1 MNNSHINPKKLQIM
15 KRIKFY
21 LMFIVVCVFTSVNAQ
36 PQMPPVPIDKDIVV
50 GQLDNGLKY
59 YIRKNVRPE
68 ERADFYIVH
77 NVGAILEN
85 DDQDGLAHFCEHMA
99 FNGTKNFPKKGVLN
113 FLERIGVKFGHNV
126 NAFTGT
132 DVTCYNLNDVPTTNE
147 LWIDSA
153 LMVLHDWSNY
163 VSFEDEEIDAE
174 RGVLHEEWRTRR
186 NANFRM
192 RKKTMDVTYN
202 NSKYSKRDV
211 IGQLDVID
219 NCSYETMRDFYNDW
233 YRTDLQAV
241 IIVGDIDVEK
251 MEQKVIALFS
261 EIPKHENP
269 KERYD
274 IEIPDN
280 EEPLIGVVTDPEAN
294 NIMIQVYFKHD
305 IVEPEQKDQSYLI
318 LTLMKDFCISMLNN
332 RFSELVQKPDPPFV
346 VGQCYYGSLSRTKDM
361 FALFSIA
368 SPQKEQIALT
378 TLLTE
383 AEKVKRYGFTISEFE
398 RAKKEFLSDLETSY
412 KDKDN
417 RTNNSFVWK
426 YFNHFLINEPI
437 PSLDFY
443 YTMTNQI
450 VPFLDVEQI
459 NMLAKTFITDKNIVV
474 TISGPEKDL
483 ESLPTK
489 EDILKEFEN
498 IKSAEVEAYKDE
510 MSDKPLIEEI
520 PKPGEIV
527 NETKNEQF
535 DATEWTLSNGVK
547 VIFKKTDFKDDE
559 ILMSAFSLGG
569 ASLYNL
575 EDLPSANL
583 ASTFIGQ
590 YGLGDFNSIDLKK
603 ILTGKVVSV
612 NPYINGEEEG
622 FNASSSVNDL
632 ETLFKLTY
640 LYFANPRFDEGA
652 HDAFMERISAYFQN
666 MSLDPQKVF
675 NDSVEVINADHHPR
689 VQPFNIEYLKKVEFE
704 KIKRIYQ
711 DRFADANN
719 FIFVFVGNIDVE
731 TFKPLVETYLASLPN
746 VENDETYKDN
756 GVRAPKNTVER
767 VITKKLEVPK
777 STVTINYSGEF
788 DYDDYF
794 ERINAKIIDH
804 VLELRFTEVIREK
817 EGGTYGVR
825 VRLST
830 SKYPWENYNLTIKF
844 DCDNEKAEKLKKL
857 VYKEIEKIV
866 KEGPSQT
873 DLDKAK
879 KYFVKKREE
888 GLKENNFW
896 LNKMK
901 NAYYYG
907 SENIKLDDYNE
918 IIDKV
923 TIKSVKKT
931 AKKHIDPS
939 KYVEVLLMPEE

>member
-1 MNNSHINPKKLQIM
+1 MKLT
-15 KRIKFY
+15 KFF
-21 LMFIVVCVFTSVNAQ
+21 LIFILVCVFASINAQ
-36 PQMPPVPIDKDIVV
+36 QQMPPVPIDEDVVV

-59 YIRKNVRPE
+59 YIRKNTRPE
-68 ERADFYIVH
+68 DRADFYIVH

-99 FNGTKNFPKKGVLN
+99 FNGTKNFPDKGVLN

-147 LWIDSA
+147 VWIDSA
-153 LMVLHDWSNY
+153 LLVLHDWSYY

-174 RGVLHEEWRTRR
+174 RGVIHEEWRTRR
-186 NANFRM
+186 NADFRI
-192 RKKTMDVTYN
+192 RKKNRGVTYN
-202 NSKYSKRDV
+202 NSKYSRRDV
-211 IGQLDVID
+211 IGQIDVID
-219 NCSYETMRDFYNDW
+219 NCSYETMRDFYHDW
-233 YRTDLQAV
+233 YRTDLQAI

-251 MEQKVIALFS
+251 MQKKVIELFS
-261 EIPKHENP
+261 KIPKNENP

-280 EEPLIGVVTDPEAN
+280 KEPLIGIVTDPEAK
-294 NIMIQVYFKHD
+294 NIMIQVYYKHD
-305 IVEPEQKDQSYLI
+305 IVKPEQKDQSYLF
-318 LTLMKDFCISMLNN
+318 LTLLREFCTSMLNN
-332 RFSELVQKPDPPFV
+332 RFDEIVQKPNPPFV
-346 VGQCYYGSLSRTKDM
+346 VGQGYYGSLTRTKDI
-361 FALFSIA
+361 FALYSIA
-368 SPQKEQIALT
+368 SPQKEKIALT

-383 AEKVKRYGFTISEFE
+383 AERVKRYGFTISEFE
-398 RAKKEFLSDLETSY
+398 RVKKEFLSNLESDY
-412 KDKDN
+412 KDREN
-417 RTNNSFVWK
+417 RTNNSFVWE
-426 YFNHFLINEPI
+426 YFSNFLTNEPI

-443 YTMTNQI
+443 YNKIKQVMPFIQI
-450 VPFLDVEQI
+450 EQV
-459 NMLAKTFITDKNIVV
+459 NMLAESFITDDNIVV

-483 ESLPTK
+483 ESLPTE
-489 EDILKEFEN
+489 EDILKELEN
-498 IKSAEVEAYKDE
+498 VKSVELEAYKDE
-510 MSDKPLIEEI
+510 MSDKPLIENI
-520 PKPGEIV
+520 PEPGKIV
-527 NETKNEQF
+527 KETNIEQF

-559 ILMSAFSLGG
+559 ILMSAFSFGG
-569 ASLYNL
+569 TSLYNL

-583 ASTFIGQ
+583 TSTFIGQ
-590 YGLGDFNSIDLKK
+590 YGLGDFNSINLKK
-603 ILTGKVVSV
+603 ILTGKVVRV
-612 NPYINGEEEG
+612 NPYINDEEEG
-622 FNASSSVNDL
+622 FNCSSSVNDL
-632 ETLFKLTY
+632 ETLFQLTY
-640 LYFANPRFDEGA
+640 LYFANPRFDEEA

-666 MSLDPQKVF
+666 MSMDPQKVYS
-675 NDSVEVINADHHPR
+675 DSVDVINADHHPR
-689 VQPFNIEYLKKVEFE
+689 IQPFNVDYLKKVEFE
-704 KIKRIYQ
+704 KIKRIYN

-719 FIFVFVGNIDVE
+719 FTFVFVGNIDVE

-756 GVRAPKNTVER
+756 GVRAPKNTIER

-777 STVTINYSGEF
+777 STVSINYSGEF

-794 ERINAKIIDH
+794 ERMNAKVISH

-830 SKYPWENYNLTIKF
+830 TKYPWEKYKLSIKF

-857 VYKEIEKIV
+857 VYQEIEKIV
-866 KEGPSQT
+866 KEGPSET
-873 DLDKAK
+873 NLDKAK
-879 KYFVKKREE
+879 KYFIKKREE
-888 GLKENNFW
+888 GLKENRFW
-896 LNKMK
+896 LGKIK
-901 NAYYYG
+901 NAYFYG

-918 IIDKV
+918 IIDKI

-931 AKKHIDPS
+931 AKKHIDTN

>member
-1 MNNSHINPKKLQIM
+1 MKL
-15 KRIKFY
+15 IKFF
-21 LMFIVVCVFTSVNAQ
+21 LIFIVVCVFASVNAQ
-36 PQMPPVPIDKDIVV
+36 PQMPPVPIDEDVVV
-50 GQLDNGLKY
+50 GQLDNGLTY

-147 LWIDSA
+147 TWIDSA
-153 LMVLHDWSNY
+153 LLVLHDWSNY

-174 RGVLHEEWRTRR
+174 RGVIHEEWRTRR
-186 NANFRM
+186 NANFRIH
-192 RKKTMDVTYN
+192 KKTMDVTYN
-202 NSKYSKRDV
+202 KSKYSKRDV
-211 IGQLDVID
+211 IGQLDIID

-241 IIVGDIDVEK
+241 IIVGDIDVAEMEK
-251 MEQKVIALFS
+251 KVIDLFS
-261 EIPKHENP
+261 TIPEHENP
-269 KERYD
+269 KERYNV
-274 IEIPDN
+274 EIPNN
-280 EEPLIGVVTDPEAN
+280 EEPLIDVVTDPEAN

-305 IVEPEQKDQSYLI
+305 ITKPENKDQSYLFV
-318 LTLMKDFCISMLNN
+318 TLMRDFCISMLNN
-332 RFSELVQKPDPPFV
+332 RFSELVQKPNPPFV
-346 VGQCYYGSLSRTKDM
+346 VGQSFYGSLSRTKDF

-383 AEKVKRYGFTISEFE
+383 AEKVKRYGFTVSEFE
-398 RAKKEFLSDLETSY
+398 RVKKEFLSDLETDY

-417 RTNNSFVWK
+417 RTNNSFIWK
-426 YFNHFLINEPI
+426 YFNHFLTNEPI

-450 VPFLDVEQI
+450 VPMLGVEQI
-459 NMLAKTFITDKNIVV
+459 NMLAKKFITDKNIVV

-483 ESLPTK
+483 ESLPTE
-489 EDILKEFEN
+489 EDILKELEN
-498 IKSAEVEAYKDE
+498 VKTVELEAYKDE
-510 MSDKPLIEEI
+510 MSDKPLIENI
-520 PKPGEIV
+520 PEPGKIV
-527 NETKNEQF
+527 KEAKIEQF

-559 ILMSAFSLGG
+559 ILMSAFSFGG
-569 ASLYNL
+569 VSLYDL
-575 EDLPSANL
+575 EDLPSASF
-583 ASTFIGQ
+583 ASTLIGQ
-590 YGLGDFNSIDLKK
+590 YGLGDFNSIDLQ
-603 ILTGKVVSV
+603 KVLAGIVVRVS
-612 NPYINGEEEG
+612 PTINDEDEG
-622 FNASSSVNDL
+622 FNGSSSVNDL
-632 ETLFKLTY
+632 ETLFQLTY
-640 LYFANPRFDEGA
+640 LYFADPRFDEEA
-652 HDAFMERISAYFQN
+652 HDAFMERISAYVQN
-666 MSLDPQKVF
+666 MSMDPSKVF
-675 NDSVEVINADHHPR
+675 NDSVAVITADHHPR
-689 VQPFNIEYLKKVEFE
+689 VQPISIEFLEKVDFE
-704 KIKRIYQ
+704 RIKRIYKE
-711 DRFADANN
+711 RFADANN
-719 FIFVFVGNIDVE
+719 FTFVFVGNIDVE
-731 TFKPLVETYLASLPN
+731 TFKPLVETYLASLPT

-756 GVRAPKNTVER
+756 GIRAPKNKIER
-767 VITKKLEVPK
+767 VIKKKLEVPK
-777 STVTINYSGEF
+777 STVSINYSGEF

-794 ERINAKIIDH
+794 ERMNAKIIDH

-817 EGGTYGVR
+817 EGGTYGVS

-830 SKYPWENYNLTIKF
+830 AKYPWENYKLTIKF

-866 KEGPSQT
+866 KEGPSET

-888 GLKENNFW
+888 GMKENRFW
-896 LNKMK
+896 LGKIK
-901 NAYYYG
+901 NSYFYG

-918 IIDKV
+918 IIDKI

-931 AKKHIDPS
+931 AKKHIDPD
-939 KYVEVLLMPEE
+939 KFVEVLLMPEE

>member
-1 MNNSHINPKKLQIM
+1 MKL
-15 KRIKFY
+15 IKFF
-21 LMFIVVCVFTSVNAQ
+21 LIFILVCVFASINAQ
-36 PQMPPVPIDKDIVV
+36 QQMPPVPIDEGVVV

-59 YIRKNVRPE
+59 YIRKNTRPE
-68 ERADFYIVH
+68 DRADFYIVH

-99 FNGTKNFPKKGVLN
+99 FNGTKNFPDKGVLN

-147 LWIDSA
+147 VWIDSA
-153 LMVLHDWSNY
+153 LLVLHDWSHY

-174 RGVLHEEWRTRR
+174 RGVIHEEWRTRR
-186 NANFRM
+186 NADFRI
-192 RKKTMDVTYN
+192 RKKNSGVTYN
-202 NSKYSKRDV
+202 NSKYSRRDV
-211 IGQLDVID
+211 IGQIDVID
-219 NCSYETMRDFYNDW
+219 NCSYETMRDFYHDW
-233 YRTDLQAV
+233 YRTDLQAI

-251 MEQKVIALFS
+251 MQKKVIELFS
-261 EIPKHENP
+261 KIPANENP

-280 EEPLIGVVTDPEAN
+280 KEPLIGIVTDPEAK
-294 NIMIQVYFKHD
+294 NIMIQVYYKHD
-305 IVEPEQKDQSYLI
+305 IVKPEQKDQSYLF
-318 LTLMKDFCISMLNN
+318 LTLLREFCTSMLNN
-332 RFSELVQKPDPPFV
+332 RFDEIVQKPNPPFV
-346 VGQCYYGSLSRTKDM
+346 VGQGYYGSLTRTKDI
-361 FALFSIA
+361 FALYSIA
-368 SPQKEQIALT
+368 SPQKEKIALT

-383 AEKVKRYGFTISEFE
+383 AERVKRYGFTISEFE
-398 RAKKEFLSDLETSY
+398 RVKKEFLSNLESDY
-412 KDKDN
+412 KDREN

-426 YFNHFLINEPI
+426 YFSNFLTNEPI

-443 YTMTNQI
+443 YNKIKQVMPFIQI
-450 VPFLDVEQI
+450 EQI
-459 NMLAKTFITDKNIVV
+459 NMLAESFITDDNIVV

-483 ESLPTK
+483 ESLPT
-489 EDILKEFEN
+489 EEVILKELEN
-498 IKSAEVEAYKDE
+498 VKSIELEAYKDE
-510 MSDKPLIEEI
+510 MSDKPLIENI
-520 PKPGEIV
+520 PEPGKIV
-527 NETKNEQF
+527 KETNIEQF

-559 ILMSAFSLGG
+559 ILMSAFSFGG
-569 ASLYNL
+569 TSLYNL

-583 ASTFIGQ
+583 TSTFIGQ
-590 YGLGDFNSIDLKK
+590 YGLGDFNSINLKK
-603 ILTGKVVSV
+603 ILTGKVVRV
-612 NPYINGEEEG
+612 NPYINDEEEG
-622 FNASSSVNDL
+622 FNCSSSVNDL
-632 ETLFKLTY
+632 ETLFQLTY
-640 LYFANPRFDEGA
+640 LYFANPRFDEEA

-666 MSLDPQKVF
+666 MSMDPQKVYS
-675 NDSVEVINADHHPR
+675 DSVDVINADHHPR
-689 VQPFNIEYLKKVEFE
+689 IQPFNVDYLKKVEFE
-704 KIKRIYQ
+704 KIKRIYN

-719 FIFVFVGNIDVE
+719 FTFVFVGNIDVE

-756 GVRAPKNTVER
+756 GVRAPKNTIER

-777 STVTINYSGEF
+777 STVSINYSGEF

-794 ERINAKIIDH
+794 ERMNAKVISH

-830 SKYPWENYNLTIKF
+830 TKYPWENYKLTIKF

-857 VYKEIEKIV
+857 VYQEIEKIV
-866 KEGPSQT
+866 KEGPSET
-873 DLDKAK
+873 NLDKAK
-879 KYFVKKREE
+879 KYFIKKREE
-888 GLKENNFW
+888 GLKENRFW
-896 LNKMK
+896 LGKIK
-901 NAYYYG
+901 NAYFYG

-918 IIDKV
+918 IIDKI

-931 AKKHIDPS
+931 AKKHIDTN

>member
-1 MNNSHINPKKLQIM
+1 MKL
-15 KRIKFY
+15 IKIF
-21 LMFIVVCVFTSVNAQ
+21 LTFVVVCAFMSINAQ
-36 PQMPPVPIDKDIVV
+36 PQIPTIPIDQDVVV

-147 LWIDSA
+147 TWIDSA
-153 LMVLHDWSNY
+153 LLVLHDWSHY
-163 VSFEDEEIDAE
+163 VSFENEEIDAE
-174 RGVLHEEWRTRR
+174 RGVIREEYRTRR
-186 NANFRM
+186 NANFRTM
-192 RKKTMDVTYN
+192 KKLMDVTYN
-202 NSKYSKRDV
+202 NSKYARRDV

-219 NCSYETMRDFYNDW
+219 NCSYETMRDFYHDW

-241 IIVGDIDVEK
+241 IIVGDIDIEK
-251 MEQKVIALFS
+251 MEQKVKDLFS
-261 EIPKHENP
+261 QIPKNENP

-280 EEPLIGVVTDPEAN
+280 KEPLVGIATDPEAN

-305 IVEPEQKDQSYLI
+305 IVKPEQKDQSYLI
-318 LTLMKDFCISMLNN
+318 YKLMRNFCITMLNN
-332 RFSELVQKPDPPFV
+332 RFSELVQKPNPPFV
-346 VGQCYYGSLSRTKDM
+346 VGQSYYGSLARTKNV

-368 SPQKEQIALT
+368 SPQKEKIAFT

-383 AEKVKRYGFTISEFE
+383 AEKVKRYGFTVSEFE
-398 RAKKEFLSDLETSY
+398 RAKKEFLSNLETSF

-417 RTNNSFVWK
+417 RKNNSFVWK
-426 YFNHFLINEPI
+426 YYSHFLTNEPI

-443 YTMTNQI
+443 YTFVKQI
-450 VPFLDVEQI
+450 VPFLNIEQI
-459 NMLAKTFITDKNIVV
+459 NMLAKTFVTDENIVV
-474 TISGPEKDL
+474 TISGPEKDK

-489 EDILKEFEN
+489 DNVLKELEN
-498 IKSAEVEAYKDE
+498 IKTAEVEAYKDE
-510 MSDKPLIEEI
+510 MSDKPLIENI
-520 PKPGEIV
+520 PEAGKVIEEKI
-527 NETKNEQF
+527 NEQF
-535 DATEWTLSNGVK
+535 DATEWTLNNGVK

-559 ILMSAFSLGG
+559 ILMSAFSFGG
-569 ASLYNL
+569 MSLYNI
-575 EDLPSANL
+575 EDLPSAGF
-583 ASTFIGQ
+583 ASTLISQ
-590 YGLGDFNSIDLKK
+590 YGLGDFTSIDLKK
-603 ILTGKVVSV
+603 ILTGKVVRV
-612 NPYINGEEEG
+612 NPYISGEDEG
-622 FNASSSVNDL
+622 FSGSSSVQDL
-632 ETLFKLTY
+632 ETLFKLTN
-640 LYFANPRFDEGA
+640 LYFTNPRFDKDA
-652 HDAFMERISAYFQN
+652 HDAFMERMIAYFQN
-666 MSLDPQKVF
+666 MSLDPRQVF
-675 NDSVEVINADHHPR
+675 RDSVAVITADHHPR
-689 VQPFNIEYLKKVEFE
+689 VQPVNIDYLKKVEFE
-704 KIKRIYQ
+704 KIKRIYNE
-711 DRFADANN
+711 RFADANN
-719 FIFVFVGNIDVE
+719 FTFVFVGNIDVE

-746 VENDETYKDN
+746 ITKDETYKDN
-756 GVRAPKNTVER
+756 GIRAPKNTVER
-767 VITKKLEVPK
+767 IITKKLEVPK
-777 STVTINYSGEF
+777 STVSINYSGEF

-794 ERINAKIIDH
+794 KRINAKVISH

-817 EGGTYGVR
+817 EGGTYGVG

-830 SKYPWENYNLTIKF
+830 IKYPWENYKLKIQF
-844 DCDNEKAEKLKKL
+844 DCNNEKADKLKKL
-857 VYKEIEKIV
+857 VYEEIEKIV

-896 LNKMK
+896 LGKIIS
-901 NAYYYG
+901 AYCYG
-907 SENIKLDDYNE
+907 SENIKLKDYND
-918 IIDKV
+918 IIDKI

-931 AKKHIDPS
+931 AKKHIDLD
-939 KYVEVLLMPEE
+939 KYVEVLLMPEK